1 MKERESAEVLV
12 IGGGIIGLCSAYYL
26 VQAGC
31 SVTILEQDEIGSGA
45 SHGNAGVIV
54 PSSVEPLAAPKVI
67 AKGLRWLFNP
77 ESPLYIR
84 FRFDLE
90 LIRWL
95 WRFRVCCNQR
105 EVERV
110 LPILRELNIASRNLY
125 DEISRTEEIDF
136 GYHRKGILA
145 PYITQAAF
153 EQGAEE
159 AKKRADNGLDKR
171 VLTGDEA
178 RDMEPSLTRA
188 IVGAV
193 YHVED
198 AHSIPQ
204 QFVQGMEKIVES
216 KGVMIHRQTKVTG
229 FEVRGKEVRSVRTE
243 VREFAADRFVLA
255 TGSWSPQVARLLP
268 MRVPIQPAKGY
279 AISMKRTDQGPV
291 YPMRLLEAKAAVTP
305 MGEIVRYAGTLELAG
320 MDRSINQRRVD
331 GIRRGV
337 RQFLREEAEGE
348 TVEVWA
354 GLRPCTPDTVP
365 IIERRHDYENLIVA
379 TGHGMLGHSLG
390 PITGKIVSQLVTG
403 EEPDVAVEPLKS
415 DRLE

>member
-1 MKERESAEVLV
+1 MSEEQSTEVLV
-12 IGGGIIGLCSAYYL
+12 IGGGVIGLCSAYYL
-26 VQAGC
+26 ARSGC

-54 PSSVEPLAAPKVI
+54 PSSVEPLGAPKVI

-95 WRFRVCCNQR
+95 WRFRGCCNQR
-105 EVERV
+105 EVDRV
-110 LPILRELNIASRNLY
+110 LPILRDLNIASRNLY
-125 DEISRTEEIDF
+125 DDISRTADIDF
-136 GYHRKGILA
+136 GYHRNGILV

-159 AKKRADNGLDKR
+159 ARKHADNGFEKR

-178 RDMEPSLTRA
+178 REMEPSLTQA

-198 AHSIPQ
+198 AHSIPHR
-204 QFVQGMEKIVES
+204 FVQGMERIVES
-216 KGVMIHRQTKVTG
+216 KGVTIHRQTEVTG
-229 FEVRGKEVRSVRTE
+229 FDVHGKRVRWVRTK
-243 VREFAADRFVLA
+243 VGEFAADRFVLA

-279 AISMKRTDQGPV
+279 AISMKRTDQAPV

-305 MGEIVRYAGTLELAG
+305 MGDIVRYAGTLELAG
-320 MDRSINQRRVD
+320 MDLSINQRRVD

-337 RQFLREEAEGE
+337 GQFLRKESEGE

-354 GLRPCTPDTVP
+354 GLRPCTPDTLP
-365 IIERRHDYENLIVA
+365 IIEKRRDYENLIVA

-403 EEPDVAVEPLKS
+403 EEPEVAIEPLKS
-415 DRLE
+415 DRFK